1 MSDPKQLIAH
11 IREDGT
17 VQTLEQHL
25 EGTAGLCEEFLGSIG
40 ISGAGRLVGLLHDM
54 GKATSGFS
62 EYISGEAEG
71 VRRGDIDHSTAGAQY
86 LHRTGCGITKNA
98 LFKTMASEMMELAIA
113 SHHSGLIDCVS
124 PDGRDVYSARISKDD
139 GDTGYAEALSNLDGR
154 ILAEADSLLPT
165 AVESLESKI
174 LSIWKAPGTSEDKG
188 WFRLG
193 LLNRFLLSC
202 LVDADRIDTAAFQ
215 DGRPYAPPETDWKAL
230 RDRFEGYLAGMPSDS
245 EISDIRR
252 AVSDDC
258 LKASSRPPGIF
269 TLTVPTGGGKTLS
282 SFRFALSH
290 LMSNNMRRIIYVVP
304 YLTIIEQNAEAIR
317 CALGARPG
325 DDPVTECH
333 SNVGI
338 GLDDGDHD
346 GRHCSGVDVWDGP
359 IVFTSMV
366 QFLETLFSSGTERV
380 RRMHNLARAVIVFD
394 EIQCLPVR
402 TTYMFDEAVS
412 FLTGSCGATAMLCT
426 ATQPLLGE
434 GIDYPLSIGPESE
447 IVGNVRGLFESLD
460 RTRIS
465 YVNRGGPPEGVAE
478 VSARI
483 ADSISEAGSVL
494 AVVNT
499 KRMARELYRSV
510 KASVSDNVRVFHLS
524 TDMCPEHRREV
535 LGEVTALLGRSKVV
549 CVSTQLIEAG
559 VDIDFDVVYRSLAG
573 LDSIAQAA
581 GRCNR
586 NARRAV
592 GEVFVVRM
600 DENLGSLDDILEG
613 RRCSEAIL
621 ASDGASPVSPDSM
634 ARFYG
639 MYFYRR
645 RGTMRYPTDNADL
658 RLFDMLSDNPASRNA
673 HRSRHGTNP
682 GGLMRQAFHYANSRF
697 RVIDENASV
706 VVLYDD
712 EARAAVSAYEDAVTF
727 SERRAALRVLQR
739 YSVNTFSLDRL
750 IRDGIAYAV
759 DPEGSVYCLRDGHY
773 DSETGLSE
781 SPVLETMMI

>member
-1 MSDPKQLIAH
+1 MSDPKPQIAH
-11 IREDGT
+11 IRDDGT
-17 VQTLEQHL
+17 IQTLEQHL

-40 ISGAGRLVGLLHDM
+40 ITGAGRLMGLLHDM

-86 LHRTGCGITKNA
+86 LHRTGCGITKDA
-98 LFKTMASEMMELAIA
+98 PFKVMASEMMELAIV

-139 GDTGYAEALSNLDGR
+139 NDTGYTEALSNIDGH
-154 ILAEADSLLPT
+154 ILAEADSLLPS

-174 LSIWKAPGTSEDKG
+174 LGIWDAPGTADRG

-193 LLNRFLLSC
+193 LLNRFIMSC

-215 DGRPYAPPETDWKAL
+215 DGRPYSPQKTDWQML
-230 RDRFEGYLAGMPSDS
+230 RDRFERHLAGMPSDGGIS
-245 EISDIRR
+245 EIRR

-258 LKASSRPPGIF
+258 LNASSRPPGIF

-282 SFRFALSH
+282 SFRFALNH
-290 LMSNNMRRIIYVVP
+290 LLSNGMSRIIYVIP

-317 CALGARPG
+317 RALDACPG

-338 GLDDGDHD
+338 GPDDGDLY
-346 GRHCSGVDVWDGP
+346 GRRDSGMDSWDGP

-366 QFLETLFSSGTERV
+366 QFLETLFASGTKRA
-380 RRMHNLARAVIVFD
+380 RRMHNLAEAVIVFD

-402 TTYMFDEAVS
+402 MTCMFDEAVS
-412 FLTGSCGATAMLCT
+412 FLTGSCGATAVLCT

-434 GIDYPLSIGPESE
+434 GIEYPLNIGPESE
-447 IVGNVRGLFESLD
+447 IVRDVSGLFESLD

-465 YVNRGGPPEGVAE
+465 YVNRGGPPEGVSE
-478 VSARI
+478 VSVRI
-483 ADSISEAGSVL
+483 ADSIAGAGSVL

-499 KRMARELYRSV
+499 KRAARELYRAV
-510 KASVSDNVRVFHLS
+510 KASIPDDVRVFHLS
-524 TDMCPEHRREV
+524 TDMCPAHRREV
-535 LGEVTALLGRSKVV
+535 LGEVTALLGTSKVV

-592 GEVFVVRM
+592 GDVFVVRM
-600 DENLGSLDDILEG
+600 DENLGNLEDILEG
-613 RRCSEAIL
+613 RRCSEAIF
-621 ASDGASPVSPDSM
+621 ASDDASPVSPDAM
-634 ARFYG
+634 GRYYG

-645 RGTMRYPTDNADL
+645 RGMMRYPTDNADL

-673 HRSRHGTNP
+673 YRSRHGTNP
-682 GGLMRQAFHYANSRF
+682 GGLMRQAFHSANSRF
-697 RVIDENASV
+697 RVIDENSAV
-706 VVLYDD
+706 VVPYD
-712 EARAAVSAYEDAVTF
+712 EVARAAISAYGGAQT
-727 SERRAALRVLQR
+727 SAERRAALRILQR
-739 YSVNTFSLDRL
+739 YSVSTFALDRL
-750 IRDGIAYAV
+750 IRDGVVYAV

-773 DSETGLSE
+773 DSETGLSG